1 MAIEEP
7 TVGGHSVGE
16 PYAGLVMPYE
26 FLELSLGELCAMR
39 AHQVLSAIMLSPGAP
54 TKAGCGAVSPAG
66 VRFFLVIGHPGA
78 HGPRP
83 S

>member
-39 AHQVLSAIMLSPGAP
+39 AHQVPAIIAARRPE
-54 TKAGCGAVSPAG
+54 
-66 VRFFLVIGHPGA
+66 VIIA
-78 HGPRP
+78 GPRP
-83 S
+83 AAGMRVP